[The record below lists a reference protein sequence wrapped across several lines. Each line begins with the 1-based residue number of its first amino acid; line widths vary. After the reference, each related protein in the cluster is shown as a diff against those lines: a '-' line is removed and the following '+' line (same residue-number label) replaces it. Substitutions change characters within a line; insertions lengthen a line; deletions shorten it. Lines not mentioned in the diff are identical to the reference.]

1 MIPFFQILYYRNV
14 GCFKICYEFKTPLSE
29 RNLTCCTSTQ
39 KMLGLVKC
47 ELRKNKKESLIEN
60 YPLNTWQWVQSIY
73 EVAFEILLIFQS
85 DSVWFLNERFEKIL
99 VKGQRTKMHLQ
110 LHKAFGSIM
119 YTRTKTTY
127 LLLLQS
133 SSKTFLTF
141 FLSFIEVEF
150 FIYFLCFWNGAKN
163 L

>member
-1 MIPFFQILYYRNV
+1 MN
-14 GCFKICYEFKTPLSE
+14 SE
-29 RNLTCCTSTQ
+29 RI
-39 KMLGLVKC
+39 
-47 ELRKNKKESLIEN
+47 KKESLIEN

-73 EVAFEILLIFQS
+73 EVAFEILLIFLHWFKSVWSPPWCRIVSPLLQT
-85 DSVWFLNERFEKIL
+85 VWFLNERFEKTL

-110 LHKAFGSIM
+110 LHKALGSIM
-119 YTRTKTTY
+119 YTRIKTTY